1 MKEDKATVGTP
12 GFLVRIETGE
22 LEELAQHIKHA
33 DIELTQI
40 SRAQSPS
47 SLMQVHFD
55 NINLQIGQY
64 GAGHIAYA
72 TSDKERSGMVFKI
85 SGEYPTICNGY
96 DIDNKSFMFYGKNS
110 EYMATT
116 NGSCKWTYI
125 TFKPDYLEESLLEPL
140 QLHLDKKR
148 NISSY
153 LQKIKEE
160 VYLHSFYAI
169 VNEITEIAISNPLVF
184 QNTDTVQGMEWSLL
198 DSQML
203 VLSNTLNS
211 NEKNSDRGKK
221 SHEFIIMNSIEF
233 LKANS
238 YKPIHVLDLCSA
250 LNVKIRTLYY
260 AFQEFYGLSPI
271 RFLRLLR
278 FAKARRDLLYADPVG
293 TTVTDVAAKWHFWH
307 FGRFSVEYK
316 ALFGE
321 SPSETLNKDT
331 GI

>member
-1 MKEDKATVGTP
+1 MIISGC
-12 GFLVRIETGE
+12 LIRIEEGE
-22 LEELAQHIKHA
+22 LEDLAQHIKHA
-33 DIELTQI
+33 DVELTQI

-47 SLMQVHFD
+47 SLTQVSFD

-64 GAGHIAYA
+64 GAGHLANA

-85 SGEYPTICNGY
+85 SGDFPTICNGY
-96 DIDNKSFMFYGKNS
+96 GIDGKSYMFYRKNS

-160 VYLHSFYAI
+160 VYLHSFYEI
-169 VNEITEIAISNPLVF
+169 VNEISELAISNPLIF
-184 QNTDTVQGMEWSLL
+184 QNTDTVKGMEWSLL
-198 DSQML
+198 DAQML

-221 SHEFIIMNSIEF
+221 SHEFIIRQAIEF

-238 YKPIHVLDLCSA
+238 YKPIHVLDLCST
-250 LNVKIRTLYY
+250 LNVRMRTLYY
-260 AFQEFYGLSPI
+260 AFQEFYGISPI
-271 RFLRLLR
+271 RYLRLLR
-278 FAKARRDLLYADPVG
+278 YARARRDLLIADPKY
-293 TTVTDVAAKWHFWH
+293 TTVTDIAAKWHFWH
-307 FGRFSVEYK
+307 FGRFSVEYRT
-316 ALFGE
+316 LYGE
-321 SPSETLNKDT
+321 SPSETLSKSI
-331 GI
+331 GV

>member
-1 MKEDKATVGTP
+1 MKKDKASAVTP

-33 DIELTQI
+33 DVELTQI

-47 SLMQVHFD
+47 SLTQIFFD
-55 NINLQIGQY
+55 NINLQIGHY
-64 GAGHIAYA
+64 GAGHMAYA

-85 SGEYPTICNGY
+85 SGDCPTTCNGY
-96 DIDNKSFMFYGKNS
+96 DIGSKSFMFYRKNS
-110 EYMATT
+110 EYMAIA

-140 QLHLDKKR
+140 QVQLDKKR

-153 LQKIKEE
+153 LQKIKEQ
-160 VYLHSFYAI
+160 VHLDPFYGI
-169 VNEITEIAISNPLVF
+169 VNEISELANSNPRIF
-184 QNTDTVQGMEWSLL
+184 QDTDIIKGMEWSLL
-198 DSQML
+198 NSQML

-211 NEKNSDRGKK
+211 SGKSDRGKK
-221 SHEFIIMNSIEF
+221 SHEHIIKLSIDF

-250 LNVKIRTLYY
+250 LNVRTRTLYY
-260 AFQEFYGLSPI
+260 AFQEFYGISPI
-271 RFLRLLR
+271 RYLRLVR
-278 FAKARRDLLYADPVG
+278 YARARRDLLGADPERM
-293 TTVTDVAAKWHFWH
+293 TVTDIAANWHFWH

-316 ALFGE
+316 SLFGE
-321 SPSETLNKDT
+321 SPSETLNRGM